1 MQIESVLANLKGCLR
16 SEDEMSSNQYDVV
29 IVGAGFAGLYMLHRV
44 LATGRTVRV
53 LEQASDVGG
62 TWYFNRYPGA
72 RCDAESLA
80 YSYSFSSDLEQDW
93 TWSERYAQQP
103 EILAY
108 ARHVADRFDLRRHI
122 DFDSRVASAVW
133 DEPQGAWVVATS
145 QNQILQAKVCIMA
158 TGCLSVPR
166 RPDIDGLEHFSGNF
180 YQASQWPTEPVN
192 FKDQR
197 VGLIGTGSSG
207 IQAVPV
213 IASEADELTVF
224 QRTPNFSVPAHNKVL
239 DADWVDAF
247 KKRYAEHREN
257 HRQGIGSGFGD
268 LAVLPQAGPIDPVLF
283 ESLTEDQANSI
294 LEAAWERGG
303 ARFMGAIGDTLMNP
317 VANAFVQN
325 FVHQKIK
332 RLVRDPETATAL
344 CPSNHPIGT
353 RRICVDSNYYETYNL
368 PHVRLVNLRKDPIV
382 KITELGVQLRSEHV
396 ALDTLVIATGF
407 DAMTGA
413 LLSMNVMGPEGFTLA
428 EAWSEGPKTYL
439 GLMAHGFPNLFMITG
454 PGSPSVLSN
463 MMVSIEQHVDFV
475 MGCLEFMGDR
485 DHQRVEPSA
494 ESQSGWMQHVQEV
507 ANSTLFP
514 KGGSWYLGANVPGKP
529 RVFMPYAAGVGPY
542 RLACDAVAKAGYR
555 GFEFA

>member
-1 MQIESVLANLKGCLR
+1 MLVNFKGCQRLG
-16 SEDEMSSNQYDVV
+16 DEMSGNQFDVV

-44 LATGRTVRV
+44 LATGRTARV

-62 TWYFNRYPGA
+62 TWYWNRYPGA

-80 YSYSFSSDLEQDW
+80 YSYSFSSDLEQEW

-108 ARHVADRFDLRRHI
+108 ARHVADRFDLRQHI
-122 DFDSRVASAVW
+122 DFDSRVASADW
-133 DEPQGAWVVATS
+133 DEALGSWVVKTGHNRMFRAS
-145 QNQILQAKVCIMA
+145 VCIMA

-166 RPDIDGLEHFSGNF
+166 RPDIKGLEDFSGHF

-213 IASEADELTVF
+213 IASEAAELTVF
-224 QRTPNFSVPAHNKVL
+224 QRTPNFSVPAQNKVL

-247 KKRYAEHREN
+247 KARYPEHREN
-257 HRQGIGSGFGD
+257 HRQGVGSGFGD

-283 ESLTEDQANSI
+283 ESLTADQARDI

-317 VANAFVQN
+317 AANAFVQN

-332 RLVRDPETATAL
+332 DIVDDPEIAAAL

-353 RRICVDSNYYETYNL
+353 RRICVDSDYYATYNL
-368 PHVRLVNLRKDPIV
+368 PHVRLVNLLKDPIIQ
-382 KITELGVQLRSEHV
+382 ITEHGVELQSEHV

-413 LLSMNVMGPEGFTLA
+413 LLSMNITGSEGLTLA

-439 GLMAHGFPNLFMITG
+439 GLMSCGFPNLFMITG

-475 MGCLEFMGDR
+475 MSCLEFMVDHQ
-485 DHQRVEPSA
+485 HQRVEPDP
-494 ESQSGWMQHVQEV
+494 ESQSGWMAHVQEV

-514 KGGSWYLGANVPGKP
+514 QGGSWYLGANVPGKP

-542 RLACDAVAKAGYR
+542 RLACDAVAEADFR